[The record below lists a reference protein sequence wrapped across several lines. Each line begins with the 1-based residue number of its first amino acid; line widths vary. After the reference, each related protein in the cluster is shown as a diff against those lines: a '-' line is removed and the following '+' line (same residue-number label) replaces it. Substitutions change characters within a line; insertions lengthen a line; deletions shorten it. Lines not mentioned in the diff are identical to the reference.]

1 MLVECDI
8 CSATVEAKVVGE
20 YVQEMEFDWFCN
32 LKFSLCQCSQCA
44 SPILVEQEIEHDH
57 KEEVYWG
64 VPKRIYPGNLF
75 HINPVIPDKLKTGL
89 TECIKCFKGNA
100 YTATVIMCRRTLEGF
115 CSIKGA
121 KEKNLALSIK
131 KLKDNGIINEQL
143 FDWADELRLA
153 GNKAA
158 HNIDNNFDSLDA
170 KDILDFTIAILDFTY
185 SFKDKFDKFKNRGK
199 KDNV

>member
-8 CSATVEAKVVGE
+8 CSAIVEAQVIGD
-20 YVQEMEFDWFCN
+20 YVQEMDFDWMCN
-32 LKFSLCQCSQCA
+32 LKFTLCKCSKC
-44 SPILVEQEIEHDH
+44 SSHVLVEQGYEVDH
-57 KEEVYWG
+57 QEETYWG
-64 VPKRIYPGNLF
+64 IPKRIYPENLF
-75 HINPVIPDKLKTGL
+75 HINPVIPNKLKISL
-89 TECIKCFKGNA
+89 TECIKCYKGSA

-115 CSIKGA
+115 CSVKGA

-131 KLKDNGIINEQL
+131 KLRDDGTINDQL

-158 HNIDNNFDSLDA
+158 HNIDTDFDALDS

-185 SFKDKFDKFKNRGK
+185 SFKDKFDKFKDITK
-199 KDNV
+199 EK